1 MIANDSLFI
10 LYLLMYILRSFLL
23 QTVDLVDISIL
34 NHCQKHTIF
43 IVIILD
49 LNKDMTLIEI
59 TILNVSPDDRPSCC
73 HSHI

>member
-1 MIANDSLFI
+1 
-10 LYLLMYILRSFLL
+10 MYILRSFLL
-23 QTVDLVDISIL
+23 QTIDLVGITTL

-59 TILNVSPDDRPSCC
+59 TILNVSSDDRPSCC